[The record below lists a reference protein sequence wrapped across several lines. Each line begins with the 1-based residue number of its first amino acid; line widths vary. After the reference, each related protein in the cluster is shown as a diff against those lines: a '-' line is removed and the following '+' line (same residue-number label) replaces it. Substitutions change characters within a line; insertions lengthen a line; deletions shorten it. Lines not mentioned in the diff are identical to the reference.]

1 MKLKYFILALI
12 LGTSVTM
19 TKAQDYDL
27 GVFAGASFYR
37 GDLTPNA
44 VNGLRGTRPAGGVLA
59 RLNLNP
65 HFSLR
70 GNFNIGYIAA
80 YDRLNNNDGLAP
92 GSAGEN
98 DTRIARN
105 LSFHAPVFELSGML
119 EINIMKYIAGS
130 KKYKFAPYFFG
141 GFAAAYSSP
150 KAFLNGDRVALAS
163 IETEPGKS
171 YSPIKIAVPFGIGVK
186 YNITKNWTLGFEFG
200 PRLTFTDYLD
210 DVSANYNTAAAPGSN
225 AYLLTDRNSV
235 ARQIGGGLRGNPD
248 NNDWYYFTGITLYKT
263 IRPYRCN

>member
-37 GDLTPNA
+37 GDLTPTA

-59 RLNLNP
+59 RLNMNP

-80 YDRLNNNDGLAP
+80 YDRLNNP
-92 GSAGEN
+92 GSSQE
-98 DTRIARN
+98 DVDRKARN

-119 EINIMKYIAGS
+119 EVNLMKYIAGS
-130 KKYKFAPYFFG
+130 KKYKFAPYIFG
-141 GFAAAYSSP
+141 GVAAAYSSP
-150 KAFLNGDRVALAS
+150 KAFLNGDRVALAGV
-163 IETEPGKS
+163 ETEPGKS
-171 YSPIKIAVPFGIGVK
+171 YSPIKIAIPFGLGIK
-186 YNITKNWTLGFEFG
+186 YNISKNWTLGFEFG

-210 DVSANYNTAAAPGSN
+210 DVSTTYNVNAAPGSDAAMLSN
-225 AYLLTDRNSV
+225 RTGKPVSATS
-235 ARQIGGGLRGNPD
+235 LRGNSN